1 MDARR
6 DAAPWRNWSG
16 SVAFRPRCQAHPR
29 DAAEVQQLVR
39 EAGARGGTLR
49 AVGAGHSSND
59 ILRGEDTLLV
69 TDQLCGV
76 VSADRARCTAVV
88 RPGTHLEELGRAL
101 YEHDLALPNYG
112 DVATQTIGGA
122 IGTGTHGSGIAQQ
135 NLSQLLLG
143 VLLVDGRGDLR
154 RIDAGDITQLR
165 AARVALGTLGV
176 FVELTLRL
184 VPAFDVERREYAC
197 SVHDALA
204 HFDLLAAGNR
214 SFDFYWY
221 PRRDDAKLR
230 LVNPVGGG
238 TQGLP
243 WARLLTVH
251 DGYGHRVIPTHS
263 GIPHRFEECEYALPA
278 EAGLDCFRA
287 VRARV
292 LSRWRHVVGWR
303 LLYRTVAADE
313 ALLSTAHGRAT
324 ATLSLHQNST
334 LPWTDYFADI
344 EPIFRAHG
352 GRPHWAKKH
361 GCGAADLAPLY
372 PRWNDFLAVRA
383 ELDPQGVFLTP
394 HLRMLLGVD
403 A

>member
-1 MDARR
+1 MDAGG
-6 DAAPWRNWSG
+6 AAPWRNWSG
-16 SVAFRPRCQAHPR
+16 SVVFRPRRQAHPR
-29 DAAEVQQLVR
+29 DAGEVQQLVR
-39 EAGARGGTLR
+39 ATAERGGSLR
-49 AVGAGHSSND
+49 VVGAGHSSND

-69 TDQLCGV
+69 TDALCGL

-88 RPGTHLEELGRAL
+88 RAGTQLEELGRAL

-122 IGTGTHGSGIAQQ
+122 VGTGTHGSGIAQH
-135 NLSQLLLG
+135 NLSQLLAS
-143 VLLVDGRGDLR
+143 VLLVDGRGNLR
-154 RIDAGDITQLR
+154 RIDAADMTQLR
-165 AARVALGTLGV
+165 AAQVALGTLGV

-204 HFDLLAAGNR
+204 HFDDIAACNR
-214 SFDFYWY
+214 SVDFYWY

-238 TQGLP
+238 TARLP
-243 WARLLTVH
+243 WARLLIQR
-251 DGYGHRVIPTHS
+251 DGYGHQVIPTHS

-278 EAGLDCFRA
+278 EAGLACFRA

-292 LSRWRHVVGWR
+292 LEHWRHVVGWR

-313 ALLSTAHGRAT
+313 ALLSAAHGRAT
-324 ATLSLHQNST
+324 ATISLHQNNT
-334 LPWTDYFADI
+334 LPWAEYFADI

-361 GCGAADLAPLY
+361 ACTAVDLAPLY
-372 PRWNDFLAVRA
+372 PRWHDFLAVRS
-383 ELDPQGVFLTP
+383 EFDPQGVFLTP
-394 HLRMLLGVD
+394 PLRTLLGVD
-403 A
+403 P